1 MIERMNASTVT
12 ASAGTSAGR
21 SAAVTSGDIEA
32 FGQRLTQL
40 DSDVDDAGLIAQ
52 LAALEGLKA
61 AAAAAQARVTV
72 AFAASQRAAL
82 LAAGARPERV
92 AGGVNAQVALARR
105 ESPHRGDR
113 LVGLAQALHHELPH
127 TLAAMTAGQLS
138 EWRAT
143 IVARATAVLS
153 AAQRREADARLAG
166 RIAGLSDR
174 QLDAAARAIAYE
186 LDPAAFVARASRAHE
201 QRHVTI
207 RPAPDTMAYLTAL
220 LPVHEAVAVYAA
232 LTRTADTAR
241 TGGDPRGRGQ
251 LMADTLVQRV
261 TGQADA
267 AAVPIEV
274 QLVMTDRA
282 FFGPT
287 DEDIAEA
294 TAEDTAEAT
303 AEDASDG
310 APGAAPAPGGDAG
323 LPSGRPP
330 GVDDVAFQ
338 RFWRRDP
345 EAGQYRRRPWQ
356 PPPRHTDPTGARIL
370 DLGRALMRRHLLER
384 DTRRQVH
391 TPALIP
397 GVGPIPAALARRLLS
412 DSATGAAQ
420 VWVRRLYADPDTG
433 ALVAIDPR
441 RRTLPPALRALLVA
455 RDQWCRTPWCG
466 APIRH
471 VDHVTDR
478 AAGGP
483 TSLANSQGL
492 CERCKNI
499 KQTPGWTARSGPT
512 QVTTTTPTGHPYQSP
527 TPPPLPT
534 WPQPRG
540 A

>member
-1 MIERMNASTVT
+1 MIERMNASTL
-12 ASAGTSAGR
+12 AAAAGVSAGR

-40 DSDVDDAGLIAQ
+40 DCDVDDAGLIAQ

-113 LVGLAQALHHELPH
+113 LVGLAQALHQELPH

-174 QLDAAARAIAYE
+174 QLDAAARAVAYE

-241 TGGDPRGRGQ
+241 AGGDPRGRGQ

-261 TGQADA
+261 TGQAGA

-287 DEDIAEA
+287 DEDIAE
-294 TAEDTAEAT
+294 DIAEAT
-303 AEDASDG
+303 TEDTSDG
-310 APGAAPAPGGDAG
+310 ATGTAPALGGDAG

-345 EAGQYRRRPWQ
+345 ETGQYRRRPWQ

-412 DSATGAAQ
+412 DSATGAGQ

-441 RRTLPPALRALLVA
+441 RRTLPPALRTLLIA

-471 VDHVTDR
+471 VDHVTDH

-492 CERCKNI
+492 CERCNHI

-512 QVTTTTPTGHPYQSP
+512 QVTTTTPTGHRYQSP